1 MLTRDVARRW
11 FPYVRR
17 PCLPNT
23 SNGNQERQK
32 IHEGW
37 HRWPIVGGVGN
48 GVTEKEQGK
57 DLNSSAAAM
66 QGLLTMWFGNG
77 LGHAI

>member
-1 MLTRDVARRW
+1 M
-11 FPYVRR
+11 
-17 PCLPNT
+17 
-23 SNGNQERQK
+23 
-32 IHEGW
+32 
-37 HRWPIVGGVGN
+37 GGVGN